1 MDGEK
6 QHPRPWPKSF
16 RLFDGAIENNF
27 VLDRLIAK
35 TKRLKSNLF
44 AILMDIKNAF
54 GSVPH
59 SAIFH
64 AFKAAGV
71 GDAFGKILED
81 LYDGNFNSL
90 LTSLNESEEFMI
102 KLGVKQ
108 GCPLSGP
115 IFNLVFNP
123 IFKLIQSGRDEL
135 HGLGYADDT
144 AAFEKTLRELKETLN
159 RVIDFLNKLG
169 LELNAK
175 KCKVI
180 QIIGSKSTS
189 GKEKFSLGVMKYRTL
204 NALKQ

>member
-1 MDGEK
+1 
-6 QHPRPWPKSF
+6 
-16 RLFDGAIENNF
+16 
-27 VLDRLIAK
+27 
-35 TKRLKSNLF
+35 
-44 AILMDIKNAF
+44 MDIKNAF

-59 SAIFH
+59 TAIFH

-71 GDAFGKILED
+71 GDVYGKILED
-81 LYDGNFNSL
+81 LYDENFTSL
-90 LTSLNESEEFMI
+90 LTSLGESEEFLI

-123 IFKLIQSGRDEL
+123 IFKLIQNGRDEL

-144 AAFEKTLRELKETLN
+144 AAFELTLRELQETLN
-159 RVIDFLNKLG
+159 RVIDFLSKLG

-180 QIIGSKSTS
+180 QINGAKSACEN
-189 GKEKFSLGVMKYRTL
+189 EKIYVGNDEVP
-204 NALKQ
+204 NLKCS